1 MEFKERMKMSFYA
14 GFTQHYLLQGIQNNK
29 VFFHAIFDF
38 ISRIVFSYCAPFFLS
53 KYVTFFNCAYKL

>member
-14 GFTQHYLLQGIQNNK
+14 GITQHYLLQGIQNNN

-38 ISRIVFSYCAPFFLS
+38 ISRIVFSYCAPFFF
-53 KYVTFFNCAYKL
+53 VQVRDFF